1 MDITLLIFSSI
12 LLLGLGAFAGAL
24 WGFRVGV
31 RDGRR
36 SAEMARREH
45 WVDLLETSISVTRSR
60 AAHPSR
66 GDRAEVD
73 LTGRQES

>member
-1 MDITLLIFSSI
+1 MDIPLLIISGT

-31 RDGRR
+31 RDGHRA
-36 SAEMARREH
+36 AEMARREH
-45 WVDLLETSISVTRSR
+45 WVDLLETSISVSRSR

-66 GDRAEVD
+66 GDRAQVD
-73 LTGRQES
+73 LTGRQET

>member
-1 MDITLLIFSSI
+1 MDILMLIAAGATLLAV
-12 LLLGLGAFAGAL
+12 GVFAGTL

-31 RDGRR
+31 RDGHRA
-36 SAEMARREH
+36 AEMARREH

-73 LTGRQES
+73 LTGRQET